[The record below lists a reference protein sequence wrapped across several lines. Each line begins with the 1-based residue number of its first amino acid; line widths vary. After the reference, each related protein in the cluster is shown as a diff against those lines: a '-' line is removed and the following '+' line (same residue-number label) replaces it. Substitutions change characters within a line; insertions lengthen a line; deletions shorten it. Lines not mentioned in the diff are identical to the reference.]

1 MRYFCFYD
9 QHYIECVRDKIIG
22 SIFLRAFGVTLSL
35 TKRNKL
41 RLIQGFE
48 TVDNAVKRT
57 EESLE
62 KIELVK
68 YFNVYLT

>member
-1 MRYFCFYD
+1 MFHF
-9 QHYIECVRDKIIG
+9 
-22 SIFLRAFGVTLSL
+22 FLRAFGVTLSL
-35 TKRNKL
+35 AKRNKL

-62 KIELVK
+62 KIDLVK
-68 YFNVYLT
+68 YSFVYLTRLIIKNL

>member
-1 MRYFCFYD
+1 MR
-9 QHYIECVRDKIIG
+9 
-22 SIFLRAFGVTLSL
+22 AL

-48 TVDNAVKRT
+48 TVNNAVKRT

-68 YFNVYLT
+68 HIFLYLT

>member
-1 MRYFCFYD
+1 MTSTALNAFR
-9 QHYIECVRDKIIG
+9 IKKIIG
-22 SIFLRAFGVTLSL
+22 SILLRAFGVTLSL

-41 RLIQGFE
+41 HLIQGFE
-48 TVDNAVKRT
+48 AVDNVVKRT
-57 EESLE
+57 AESLE

>member
-1 MRYFCFYD
+1 MTSTALNAFR
-9 QHYIECVRDKIIG
+9 IKKIIG

-35 TKRNKL
+35 TERNKL

-48 TVDNAVKRT
+48 TVDNIVKRT

-62 KIELVK
+62 KIELIK